1 MKLAAAIAFACVPA
15 VLAQAPVSLATQ
27 DTVLSTRSTLIVVPA
42 LVRNKAGQLV
52 FTLAAKDFTLTDD
65 GIEQK
70 LTLEEETGGEPLALV
85 VVVET
90 GGAGAR
96 QLDKYHT
103 LGTMIDSI
111 AGNVKHK
118 VAVVEFDSEPRLFQG
133 FTSNANTVQDAM
145 DGLSPG
151 DNGAAILDGLAF
163 ALDLL
168 RKQPPEYR
176 RAILLLSEAVDNG
189 SHTKLAEALHT
200 ISDTNTSIY
209 SIGFSTGK
217 SEASHYAAREL
228 PTQPGGLWMENPKP
242 NPPHGCMGKG
252 PDPDPDTPS
261 NKATQAYDCLAQ
273 LAPPFA
279 LAKMAAIVATDGLR
293 TNIPE
298 SVAKLTGGEFF
309 KLGDRRSMEHSLTMI
324 SNHMPNRYI
333 LTFQPQS
340 PHPGLHAIALHLK
353 DYPGLTVT
361 ARSSYSPS
369 NEPTIEPHPEK

>member
-1 MKLAAAIAFACVPA
+1 MKLAAAIALACIPA
-15 VLAQAPVSLATQ
+15 ALAQAPASSAAQ
-27 DTVLSTRSTLIVVPA
+27 DTILSTHSTLIVVPA
-42 LVRNKAGQLV
+42 LVRNKAGELV
-52 FTLAAKDFTLTDD
+52 FTLSAKDFVLTDD

-70 LTLEEETGGEPLALV
+70 IRLEEDTGGEPLALV

-118 VAVVEFDSEPRLFQG
+118 VAVVEFDSEPRLFQP
-133 FTSNANTVQDAM
+133 FTSNPNTVQDAM
-145 DGLSPG
+145 DNLTPG

-176 RAILLLSEAVDNG
+176 RAILLLSETVDR
-189 SHTKLAEALHT
+189 SSQTKLSDALNT
-200 ISDTNTSIY
+200 ISDTNTAIY
-209 SIGFSTGK
+209 SIGFSSGK
-217 SEASHYAAREL
+217 SEASHYAATQL
-228 PTQPGGLWMENPKP
+228 PPQLGGLGRP
-242 NPPHGCMGKG
+242 NPPHGCMGK
-252 PDPDPDTPS
+252 DPDPDVST
-261 NKATQAYDCLAQ
+261 NKATQAYDCLTQ
-273 LAPPFA
+273 LAPPLA
-279 LAKMAAIVATDGLR
+279 LAKMAAIAATNGLR

-298 SVAKLTGGEFF
+298 SVATLTGGEFF
-309 KLGDRRSMEHSLTMI
+309 KLSDRRSLERSLTTI

-340 PHPGLHAIALHLK
+340 PHPGLHAINLRLTN
-353 DYPGLTVT
+353 YPGLTIT

-369 NEPTIEPHPEK
+369 SEPTIEPQPVK

>member
-1 MKLAAAIAFACVPA
+1 MMKLAAAIAFACVPA
-15 VLAQAPVSLATQ
+15 ALAQAPVSPAAQ

-42 LVRNKAGQLV
+42 LIRNKAGGLV
-52 FTLAAKDFTLTDD
+52 FTLAAKDFVLTDD

-70 LTLEEETGGEPLALV
+70 LTLEEETGAEPLALV

-118 VAVVEFDSEPRLFQG
+118 VAVVEFDSAPRLFQS
-133 FTSNANTVQDAM
+133 FTSNANTIQDAM

-168 RKQPPEYR
+168 SKQPPEYR
-176 RAILLLSEAVDNG
+176 RAILLLSEIVDRG
-189 SHTKLAEALHT
+189 SHTKLEEALHT
-200 ISDTNTSIY
+200 ISDTNTAIY
-209 SIGFSTGK
+209 SIGFATGK

-228 PTQPGGLWMENPKP
+228 PTQPGGLWMQNPSP
-242 NPPHGCMGKG
+242 NPPHGCMGKD
-252 PDPDPDTPS
+252 PDPDPDATH
-261 NKATQAYDCLAQ
+261 NKATQAYDCLTQ
-273 LAPPFA
+273 LAPPLA
-279 LAKMAAIVATDGLR
+279 LAKMAALVAMNGLR

-298 SVAKLTGGEFF
+298 SVATLTGGEFF
-309 KLGDRRSMEHSLTMI
+309 KLSDRRSLERSLTTI
-324 SNHMPNRYI
+324 SNHIPNRYVFS
-333 LTFQPQS
+333 FQPQS
-340 PHPGLHAIALHLK
+340 PHPGLHSIELRLR

-361 ARSSYSPS
+361 ARSSYSPN
-369 NEPTIEPHPEK
+369 NEPTIEPHP

>member
-1 MKLAAAIAFACVPA
+1 MMKLAAAIAFACVPA
-15 VLAQAPVSLATQ
+15 ALAQAPVSSATQ

-42 LVRNKAGQLV
+42 LVRNKAGELI
-52 FTLAAKDFTLTDD
+52 FTLAAKDFVLTDD

-118 VAVVEFDSEPRLFQG
+118 VAVVEFDSEPRLFQS
-133 FTSNANTVQDAM
+133 FTSNANTIQDAM

-151 DNGAAILDGLAF
+151 DGGAAILDGLAF
-163 ALDLL
+163 ALGLL
-168 RKQPPEYR
+168 SKQPPEYR
-176 RAILLLSEAVDNG
+176 RAILLLSETVDNG
-189 SHTKLAEALHT
+189 SHTKLEEALQT
-200 ISDTNTSIY
+200 ISDTNTAIY

-228 PTQPGGLWMENPKP
+228 PTQPGGLWMQNPSP
-242 NPPHGCMGKG
+242 NPPHGCMGK
-252 PDPDPDTPS
+252 DPDLDPDATH
-261 NKATQAYDCLAQ
+261 NKATQAFDCLTQ
-273 LAPPFA
+273 LAPPLA
-279 LAKMAAIVATDGLR
+279 LAKMAALVAMNGLR

-298 SVAKLTGGEFF
+298 SVATLTGGEFF
-309 KLGDRRSMEHSLTMI
+309 KLSDRRSLERSLTTI
-324 SNHMPNRYI
+324 SNHIPNRYV
-333 LTFQPQS
+333 LSFQPQS
-340 PHPGLHAIALHLK
+340 PHPGLHSIELHLRG
-353 DYPGLTVT
+353 YPGLTVT
-361 ARSSYSPS
+361 ARSSYSPN
-369 NEPTIEPHPEK
+369 NEPTIEPHP

>member
-1 MKLAAAIAFACVPA
+1 MKLAAAIVLACIPA
-15 VLAQAPVSLATQ
+15 ALAQAPASPAAQ
-27 DTVLSTRSTLIVVPA
+27 DTILSTHSTLIVVPA
-42 LVRNKAGQLV
+42 LVRNKAGELV
-52 FTLAAKDFTLTDD
+52 FTLAAKDFVLTDD

-70 LTLEEETGGEPLALV
+70 ITLEEDTGGEPLALV

-118 VAVVEFDSEPRLFQG
+118 VAVVEFDSEPRLFQT
-133 FTSNANTVQDAM
+133 FTSNPNTVQDAM
-145 DGLSPG
+145 DSLTPG

-176 RAILLLSEAVDNG
+176 RAILLLSETVDRS
-189 SHTKLAEALHT
+189 SHTKLSDALNT
-200 ISDTNTSIY
+200 ISDTNTAIY
-209 SIGFSTGK
+209 SIGFSTGR
-217 SEASHYAAREL
+217 SEASHYATREL
-228 PTQPGGLWMENPKP
+228 PTQSGGLGWENPHP
-242 NPPHGCMGKG
+242 NPPHGCMGKD
-252 PDPDPDTPS
+252 PDPDPDATN
-261 NKATQAYDCLAQ
+261 NKAVQAYDCLAQ
-273 LAPPFA
+273 LAPPLA
-279 LAKMAAIVATDGLR
+279 LAKMAAIAATNGLR

-298 SVAKLTGGEFF
+298 SVATLTGGEFF
-309 KLGDRRSMEHSLTMI
+309 KLGDRRSLTTI

-340 PHPGLHAIALHLK
+340 PHPGLHTISLHLTN
-353 DYPGLTVT
+353 YPGLTIT
-361 ARSSYSPS
+361 ARNSYSPS
-369 NEPTIEPHPEK
+369 SEPTIEPHPEK

>member
-1 MKLAAAIAFACVPA
+1 MMKLAAVIAFACVPA
-15 VLAQAPVSLATQ
+15 ALAQAPGSPAPQ
-27 DTVLSTRSTLIVVPA
+27 DTILSTRSTLIVVPA
-42 LVRNKAGQLV
+42 LVRNKAGELV
-52 FTLAAKDFTLTDD
+52 FTLAAKDFMLTDD

-70 LTLEEETGGEPLALV
+70 LTLEEETGAEPLALV

-118 VAVVEFDSEPRLFQG
+118 VAVVEFDSEPRLFQS
-133 FTSNANTVQDAM
+133 FTSNANTIQDAM

-168 RKQPPEYR
+168 SKQPPEYR
-176 RAILLLSEAVDNG
+176 RAILLLSETVDNG
-189 SHTKLAEALHT
+189 SHTKLEEALHT
-200 ISDTNTSIY
+200 ISDTNTAIY

-217 SEASHYAAREL
+217 SEASHYATREL
-228 PTQPGGLWMENPKP
+228 PTQPGGLWMQNPNP
-242 NPPHGCMGKG
+242 NPPHGCMGKD
-252 PDPDPDTPS
+252 PDPDPDATH
-261 NKATQAYDCLAQ
+261 NKAVQAYDCLTQ
-273 LAPPFA
+273 LAPPLA
-279 LAKMAAIVATDGLR
+279 LAKMAALIAMNGLR

-298 SVAKLTGGEFF
+298 SVATLTGGEFF
-309 KLGDRRSMEHSLTMI
+309 KLGDRRSLERSLTTI
-324 SNHMPNRYI
+324 SNHIPNRYV

-340 PHPGLHAIALHLK
+340 PHPGLHSIELHLR

-361 ARSSYSPS
+361 ARSSYSPN
-369 NEPTIEPHPEK
+369 NEPTIEPHP

>member
-1 MKLAAAIAFACVPA
+1 MRLAVAIAFACVPVA
-15 VLAQAPVSLATQ
+15 LAQTPASPTAQ
-27 DTVLSTRSTLIVVPA
+27 DTILTTSSTLIVVPA
-42 LVRNKAGQLV
+42 LVRSKSGALV
-52 FTLAAKDFTLTDD
+52 YTLTAKDFILTDD

-70 LTLEEETGGEPLALV
+70 LTLEEDTGGEPLALV

-118 VAVVEFDSEPRLFQG
+118 IAVVEFDSEPRLFQS
-133 FTSNANTVQDAM
+133 FTSNANTIQDAM

-163 ALDLL
+163 ALDIL

-176 RAILLLSEAVDNG
+176 RAILLLSESVDNG
-189 SHTKLAEALHT
+189 SHTKLAEALQT
-200 ISDTNTSIY
+200 ISDTNTAIY

-228 PTQPGGLWMENPKP
+228 PTQSGGLWMENPHP
-242 NPPHGCMGKG
+242 NPPNGCMGKD
-252 PDPDPDTPS
+252 PDPDPDATH
-261 NKATQAYDCLAQ
+261 NKAIQAYDCLAQ
-273 LAPPFA
+273 LAPPLA
-279 LAKMAAIVATDGLR
+279 LAKMAAIAATNGLR

-298 SVAKLTGGEFF
+298 SVATLTGGEFF
-309 KLGDRRSMEHSLTMI
+309 KLGDRRSLERSLTTI

-340 PHPGLHAIALHLK
+340 PHPGLHSIGLHLR

-361 ARSSYSPS
+361 ARSSYSPNS
-369 NEPTIEPHPEK
+369 EAAVEPRTP

>member
-1 MKLAAAIAFACVPA
+1 MKLAAAIAFACVPT
-15 VLAQAPVSLATQ
+15 VLAQAPVSPATQ

-118 VAVVEFDSEPRLFQG
+118 VAVVEFDSEPRLFQN

-168 RKQPPEYR
+168 RKQPPVYR
-176 RAILLLSEAVDNG
+176 RAILLLSETVDNG

-228 PTQPGGLWMENPKP
+228 PTQPGGLWMENPHP
-242 NPPHGCMGKG
+242 NPPHGCMGKD
-252 PDPDPDTPS
+252 PDPDPDAPS

-273 LAPPFA
+273 LAPPLA

-298 SVAKLTGGEFF
+298 SVATLTGGEFF
-309 KLGDRRSMEHSLTMI
+309 KLGDRRSLERSLMTI
-324 SNHMPNRYI
+324 SNHIPNRYV
-333 LTFQPQS
+333 LSFQPQS
-340 PHPGLHAIALHLK
+340 PHPGLHAIELRLK

-361 ARSSYSPS
+361 ARNSYSPQQ
-369 NEPTIEPHPEK
+369 

>member
-1 MKLAAAIAFACVPA
+1 MMKLAAVIAFACVPA
-15 VLAQAPVSLATQ
+15 ALAQAPVSPATQ
-27 DTVLSTRSTLIVVPA
+27 DTILSTRSTLIVVPA
-42 LVRNKAGQLV
+42 LVRNKAGELV
-52 FTLAAKDFTLTDD
+52 FTLAAKDFMLADD

-70 LTLEEETGGEPLALV
+70 LTLEEETGAEPLALV

-118 VAVVEFDSEPRLFQG
+118 VAVVEFDSEPRLFQS
-133 FTSNANTVQDAM
+133 FTSNANTIQDAM

-168 RKQPPEYR
+168 SKQPPAYR
-176 RAILLLSEAVDNG
+176 RAILLLSETVDNG
-189 SHTKLAEALHT
+189 SHTKLAEALHI
-200 ISDTNTSIY
+200 ISGTNTSIY

-217 SEASHYAAREL
+217 SEASHYATREL
-228 PTQPGGLWMENPKP
+228 PTQPGGLWMQNPNP
-242 NPPHGCMGKG
+242 NPPHGCMGK
-252 PDPDPDTPS
+252 DPDPDATH
-261 NKATQAYDCLAQ
+261 NKAVQAYDCLTQ
-273 LAPPFA
+273 LAPPLA
-279 LAKMAAIVATDGLR
+279 LAKMAALIAMNGLR

-298 SVAKLTGGEFF
+298 SVATLTGGEFF
-309 KLGDRRSMEHSLTMI
+309 KLGDRRSLKRSLTTI
-324 SNHMPNRYI
+324 SNHIPNRYV

-340 PHPGLHAIALHLK
+340 PHPGLHSIELHLR

-361 ARSSYSPS
+361 ARSSYSPN
-369 NEPTIEPHPEK
+369 NEPTIEPHP

>member
-1 MKLAAAIAFACVPA
+1 MKFAAAIAFLCLPA
-15 VLAQAPVSLATQ
+15 AIAQTRTPPAQQ
-27 DTVLSTRSTLIVVPA
+27 DTILSTRSTLIVVPA
-42 LVRNKAGQLV
+42 LVRSKSGALV
-52 FTLAAKDFTLTDD
+52 YTLTAKDFILTDD

-70 LTLEEETGGEPLALV
+70 LTLEEDTGGEPLALV

-118 VAVVEFDSEPRLFQG
+118 IAVVEFDSEPRLFQRL
-133 FTSNANTVQDAM
+133 TSSANAIQDAM

-151 DNGAAILDGLAF
+151 NNGAAILDGLAF
-163 ALDLL
+163 AVDLL

-176 RAILLLSEAVDNG
+176 RAILLLSESVDNG
-189 SHTKLAEALHT
+189 SHTKLAEALQT
-200 ISDTNTSIY
+200 ISDTNTAIY

-228 PTQPGGLWMENPKP
+228 PTQSGGLWMENLHP
-242 NPPHGCMGKG
+242 NPPNGCMGKD
-252 PDPDPDTPS
+252 PDPDPD
-261 NKATQAYDCLAQ
+261 ATHNRAVQAYDCLAQ
-273 LAPPFA
+273 LAPPLA
-279 LAKMAAIVATDGLR
+279 LAKMAALAATNGLR

-298 SVAKLTGGEFF
+298 SVATLTGGEFF
-309 KLGDRRSMEHSLTMI
+309 KLGDRRSLERSLTTI
-324 SNHMPNRYI
+324 SNHMPNRYV

-340 PHPGLHAIALHLK
+340 PHPGLHSIGLHLR

-361 ARSSYSPS
+361 ARSSYSPNS
-369 NEPTIEPHPEK
+369 EAAVEPRTP